1 MARRAWQENLK
12 VVRLVEVELGDYSG
26 IMGVVAL
33 LLEGA
38 ATA

>member
-1 MARRAWQENLK
+1 MAESLK
-12 VVRLVEVELGDYSG
+12 VVRVVEVELGDYSG

-33 LLEGA
+33 LREGA